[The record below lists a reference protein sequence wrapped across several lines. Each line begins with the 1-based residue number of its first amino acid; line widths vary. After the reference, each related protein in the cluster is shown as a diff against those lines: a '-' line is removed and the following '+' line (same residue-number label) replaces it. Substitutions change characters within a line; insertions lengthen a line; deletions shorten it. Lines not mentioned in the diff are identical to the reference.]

1 MKDLDDLAAFA
12 VLHDL
17 GSFTRAAERLGCS
30 KGQLSKRIG
39 VIKGKIRDTDG
50 TTVLL
55 DIY

>member
-39 VIKGKIRDTDG
+39 LPHLADG
-50 TTVLL
+50 EQGEQDVDHQT
-55 DIY
+55 